1 MASLSIVC
9 RVRPGGP
16 RIPVGHAPW
25 GARQP
30 LLCLLLLLASVSG
43 AVAQQRTAGI
53 AGQLVDRETHAPVAG
68 ARVVLSGT
76 PHVVP
81 SDTAGRFHIANL
93 RAGVFI
99 VEVRAIGYQ
108 MGSWLLELSAG
119 DVLHYEFLLQ
129 PRVHRLE
136 ELVIE
141 ERPGANWRSP
151 EAFEQRRQQGTGYFI
166 TQEEIDRRH
175 AASLTDLLRGVPGIQ
190 TACNYWGCSVR
201 MARSTRA
208 CTPEYFLDG
217 FPATF
222 ATGPDF
228 PIHAIFGVEIYGSVT
243 DVPIEFQRTNLR
255 CGVIAIWTRPAQ

>member
-1 MASLSIVC
+1 MAPLSILSPI
-9 RVRPGGP
+9 RPGGLGTSSG
-16 RIPVGHAPW
+16 RAPC

-30 LLCLLLLLASVSG
+30 LLCLLLLLGNLSA
-43 AVAQQRTAGI
+43 ALAQQRTAGI

-68 ARVVLSGT
+68 ARVALSGT
-76 PHVVP
+76 PHMVP
-81 SDTAGRFHIANL
+81 SDTEGRFQIADL

-99 VEVRAIGYQ
+99 VEVRAIGYR
-108 MGSWLLELSAG
+108 MGSWLLELTAG
-119 DVLHYEFLLQ
+119 EVLHFEFLLQ
-129 PRVHRLE
+129 PRVHRLD

-141 ERPGANWRSP
+141 ERAGANWRSP
-151 EAFEQRRQQGTGYFI
+151 EAFERRRQNGTGYFI

-175 AASLTDLLRGVPGIQ
+175 AASLTDLLRGVPGVQ

-201 MARSTRA
+201 MARSTRL

-217 FPATF
+217 YPATF

-243 DVPIEFQRTNLR
+243 DVPVEFQRTNLR
-255 CGVIAIWTRPAQ
+255 CGVIAIWTRPAR